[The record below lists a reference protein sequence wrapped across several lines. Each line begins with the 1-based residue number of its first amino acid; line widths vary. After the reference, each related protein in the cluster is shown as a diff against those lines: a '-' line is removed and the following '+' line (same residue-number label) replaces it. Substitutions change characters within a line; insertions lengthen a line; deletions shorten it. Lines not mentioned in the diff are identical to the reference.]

1 MCTLRPFTCKD
12 LFRFNRVNFDPL
24 TENYGTSF
32 YLQYLVNW
40 PEYCTV
46 AESPS
51 GQIMGYILGK
61 SEGQAEEWH
70 GHVTTLTVSPQFR
83 RLGIAHTLMNQLE
96 KISENQKCYF
106 VDLFVRVSND
116 VAKNMYKNFG
126 YSVYR
131 QIVEYYAGGNAPHS
145 PPDEDAY
152 DMRKALSR
160 DPDGK
165 SLIAKKKLIKTNEL
179 FSN

>member
-1 MCTLRPFTCKD
+1 MAKVT
-12 LFRFNRVNFDPL
+12 NF
-24 TENYGTSF
+24 
-32 YLQYLVNW
+32 Q
-40 PEYCTV
+40 
-46 AESPS
+46 
-51 GQIMGYILGK
+51 
-61 SEGQAEEWH
+61 
-70 GHVTTLTVSPQFR
+70 
-83 RLGIAHTLMNQLE
+83 
-96 KISENQKCYF
+96 NQKCYF

-126 YSVYR
+126 YSIYR

-160 DPDGK
+160 DPEGK
-165 SLIAKKKLIKTNEL
+165 SLIAKKKIIKTNEL